1 MNKSKLKWL
10 PNINRFGHSK
20 WTICCFGQVFDNA
33 WARSEEEQKDGEKL
47 MGDNYN
53 LEAYWQEKM

>member
-1 MNKSKLKWL
+1 MKWHRIEQL
-10 PNINRFGHSK
+10 ILNEQFVVS
-20 WTICCFGQVFDNA
+20 VFDNA